1 MLADPDVAKPPSIL
15 SAGIVAE
22 ERSRES
28 HRKVRFSIIW
38 PGELTRK
45 CHISEQRLNDSTT
58 ATSLRLRYF
67 NGCTIWL
74 WLLQRFGSLMSQQ
87 HEIDDDLDAA
97 YVARVRPYIERLA
110 QAEEDVILDF
120 SKVEFVDS
128 SGLGA
133 LVFLHKR
140 LVSKGH
146 KLRVVGLRGQ
156 PLQLFTNLHLVPL
169 FCE

>member
-1 MLADPDVAKPPSIL
+1 
-15 SAGIVAE
+15 
-22 ERSRES
+22 
-28 HRKVRFSIIW
+28 
-38 PGELTRK
+38 
-45 CHISEQRLNDSTT
+45 
-58 ATSLRLRYF
+58 
-67 NGCTIWL
+67 
-74 WLLQRFGSLMSQQ
+74 MSQQ

-97 YVARVRPYIERLA
+97 YVSRVRPYIERLA
-110 QAEEDVILDF
+110 QANEDVTLDF

-140 LVSKGH
+140 LISSGH
-146 KLRVVGLRGQ
+146 RLRVVGLRGQ

>member
-1 MLADPDVAKPPSIL
+1 
-15 SAGIVAE
+15 
-22 ERSRES
+22 
-28 HRKVRFSIIW
+28 
-38 PGELTRK
+38 
-45 CHISEQRLNDSTT
+45 
-58 ATSLRLRYF
+58 
-67 NGCTIWL
+67 
-74 WLLQRFGSLMSQQ
+74 MSQQ

>member
-1 MLADPDVAKPPSIL
+1 
-15 SAGIVAE
+15 
-22 ERSRES
+22 
-28 HRKVRFSIIW
+28 
-38 PGELTRK
+38 
-45 CHISEQRLNDSTT
+45 
-58 ATSLRLRYF
+58 
-67 NGCTIWL
+67 
-74 WLLQRFGSLMSQQ
+74 MSQQ

-97 YVARVRPYIERLA
+97 YVSRVRPHIDRLS
-110 QAEEDVILDF
+110 QADEDVILDF

-169 FCE
+169 FCD

>member
-1 MLADPDVAKPPSIL
+1 
-15 SAGIVAE
+15 
-22 ERSRES
+22 
-28 HRKVRFSIIW
+28 
-38 PGELTRK
+38 
-45 CHISEQRLNDSTT
+45 
-58 ATSLRLRYF
+58 
-67 NGCTIWL
+67 
-74 WLLQRFGSLMSQQ
+74 MSQQ

-97 YVARVRPYIERLA
+97 YVSRVRPHIERLA
-110 QAEEDVILDF
+110 QAEEDVVLDL

-169 FCE
+169 FCD

>member
-1 MLADPDVAKPPSIL
+1 
-15 SAGIVAE
+15 
-22 ERSRES
+22 
-28 HRKVRFSIIW
+28 
-38 PGELTRK
+38 
-45 CHISEQRLNDSTT
+45 
-58 ATSLRLRYF
+58 
-67 NGCTIWL
+67 
-74 WLLQRFGSLMSQQ
+74 MSQE
-87 HEIDDDLDAA
+87 HELDDDLDAA
-97 YVARVRPYIERLA
+97 YVSRVRPHIDRLA
-110 QAEEDVILDF
+110 QADEDVVLDL

-169 FCE
+169 FCD

>member
-1 MLADPDVAKPPSIL
+1 
-15 SAGIVAE
+15 
-22 ERSRES
+22 
-28 HRKVRFSIIW
+28 
-38 PGELTRK
+38 
-45 CHISEQRLNDSTT
+45 
-58 ATSLRLRYF
+58 
-67 NGCTIWL
+67 
-74 WLLQRFGSLMSQQ
+74 MSQQ
-87 HEIDDDLDAA
+87 HELDDDLDAA
-97 YVARVRPYIERLA
+97 YVSRVRPHIERLA
-110 QAEEDVILDF
+110 QADEDVVLDL

-169 FCE
+169 FCD

>member
-1 MLADPDVAKPPSIL
+1 MP
-15 SAGIVAE
+15 
-22 ERSRES
+22 
-28 HRKVRFSIIW
+28 
-38 PGELTRK
+38 
-45 CHISEQRLNDSTT
+45 
-58 ATSLRLRYF
+58 
-67 NGCTIWL
+67 
-74 WLLQRFGSLMSQQ
+74 QQ

-97 YVARVRPYIERLA
+97 YVARVRPHIERLA
-110 QAEEDVILDF
+110 QADEDVVLDF

-156 PLQLFTNLHLVPL
+156 PLQLFANLHLVPL
-169 FCE
+169 FCD

>member
-1 MLADPDVAKPPSIL
+1 
-15 SAGIVAE
+15 
-22 ERSRES
+22 
-28 HRKVRFSIIW
+28 
-38 PGELTRK
+38 
-45 CHISEQRLNDSTT
+45 
-58 ATSLRLRYF
+58 
-67 NGCTIWL
+67 
-74 WLLQRFGSLMSQQ
+74 MSQQ
-87 HEIDDDLDAA
+87 HEIDEDLDSA
-97 YVARVRPYIERLA
+97 YVSRVRPHIERLA
-110 QAEEDVILDF
+110 QAEEDVVLDF

-169 FCE
+169 FCD

>member
-1 MLADPDVAKPPSIL
+1 MPQ
-15 SAGIVAE
+15 
-22 ERSRES
+22 
-28 HRKVRFSIIW
+28 H
-38 PGELTRK
+38 
-45 CHISEQRLNDSTT
+45 
-58 ATSLRLRYF
+58 
-67 NGCTIWL
+67 
-74 WLLQRFGSLMSQQ
+74 
-87 HEIDDDLDAA
+87 HEIDDDFDAA
-97 YVARVRPYIERLA
+97 YVSRVRPHIERLA
-110 QAEEDVILDF
+110 QSDEDVVLDL

-169 FCE
+169 FCD